1 MPLNAI
7 NICEQLWILNKLK
20 SSDNAILV
28 DKDPAWLPEKFED
41 QSNYEILQLQTLTQ
55 SLEPNTCI
63 GTN

>member
-7 NICEQLWILNKLK
+7 NICEQLRISNKLK
-20 SSDNAILV
+20 SSDNALLV

-41 QSNYEILQLQTLTQ
+41 QLNYEILYKLSTQ
-55 SLEPNTCI
+55 SLEPNI